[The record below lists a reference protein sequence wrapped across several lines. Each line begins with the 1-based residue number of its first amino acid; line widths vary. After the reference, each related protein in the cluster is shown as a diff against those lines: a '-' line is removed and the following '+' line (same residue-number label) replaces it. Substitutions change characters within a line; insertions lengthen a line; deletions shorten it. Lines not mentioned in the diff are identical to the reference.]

1 MKKHF
6 IPVCVAVVAAA
17 FAACSSEVEP
27 APAASGEAT
36 IVLNVSNDNEM
47 KVATTR
53 ASVTNSDLSQW
64 TAKVTKNSEA
74 EQTTT
79 ADQLSG
85 MTFKENDA
93 VTITVSNYKDLA
105 TAMPEKAAGNAYY
118 EGTTSEKK
126 TLKAGANPITISCGK
141 AKNCRVKATW
151 TNTELIKIKDIE
163 TKQPTDGTARSYTFT
178 EPNTVAYY
186 YASQNIEYTIHYTF
200 NNNEVT
206 KNLTG
211 KSIANPEAA
220 KEYVLNVVSNSNG
233 SITINI
239 EYDDAFD
246 KGEGTSITID
256 AVTGEEAKNQNN

>member
-6 IPVCVAVVAAA
+6 IPVYVAVVAAA

-36 IVLNVSNDNEM
+36 IVLNVSNDSEM
-47 KVATTR
+47 KAATTR
-53 ASVTNSDLSQW
+53 ASVTSSDLSQW
-64 TAKVTKNSEA
+64 AAKVTKNSEA

-105 TAMPEKAAGNAYY
+105 TAMPENKAGDAYY
-118 EGTTSEKK
+118 EGTSKTTS
-126 TLKAGANPITISCGK
+126 LKAGANPIAISCGK

-151 TNTELIKIKDIE
+151 TNTESIKITDIE
-163 TKQPTDGTARSYTFT
+163 TKQPADGTARSYTFT
-178 EPNTVAYY
+178 ESNAVAYY
-186 YASQNIEYTIHYTF
+186 YASQNIEYTVHYTF
-200 NNNEVT
+200 NKVT

-246 KGEGTSITID
+246 KGEDTSITID

>member
-17 FAACSSEVEP
+17 FTACSSEVETT
-27 APAASGEAT
+27 PAASGEAT
-36 IVLNVSNDNEM
+36 IVLNVSNDSEM

-53 ASVTNSDLSQW
+53 ASVTSSDLSKW
-64 TAKVTKNSEA
+64 AAKVTKNSEA

-85 MTFKENDA
+85 MTFKKGDA

-118 EGTTSEKK
+118 EGTSDNT

-151 TNTELIKIKDIE
+151 TNTESIKITGIE
-163 TKQPTDGTARSYTFT
+163 TKQTTDGSARSYTFT
-178 EPNTVAYY
+178 SSNTDAYY
-186 YASQNIEYTIHYTF
+186 YASQNIEYTVHYTF
-200 NNNEVT
+200 NNEEE

-239 EYDDAFD
+239 EYEDTFD
-246 KGEGTSITID
+246 KGKDTTITID
-256 AVTGEEAKNQNN
+256 AVTGEEVKNQE

>member
-36 IVLNVSNDNEM
+36 IVLNVSNDSEM

-53 ASVTNSDLSQW
+53 ASVTNSDLSKW
-64 TAKVTKNSEA
+64 AAKVTKNSEA

-85 MTFKENDA
+85 MTFKKDDA

-105 TAMPEKAAGNAYY
+105 TAMPKEAAGNAYY
-118 EGTTSEKK
+118 EGTSDKT
-126 TLKAGANPITISCGK
+126 TLKAGANSIKISCGK

-151 TNTELIKIKDIE
+151 TNTESIKITDIE
-163 TKQPTDGTARSYTFT
+163 TKQPADGTARSYKFT
-178 EPNTVAYY
+178 ESNAVAYY
-186 YASQNIEYTIHYTF
+186 YASQNIEYIVHYTF
-200 NNNEVT
+200 NGET

-239 EYDDAFD
+239 EYDDTFD
-246 KGEGTSITID
+246 KGEDTSITID
-256 AVTGEEAKNQNN
+256 AVTGEEVKNQNN

>member
-17 FAACSSEVEP
+17 FTACSSEVEP

-36 IVLNVSNDNEM
+36 IVLNVSNDSEM

-53 ASVTNSDLSQW
+53 ASVTSSDLSQW

-93 VTITVSNYKDLA
+93 VTITVSNYTDLA
-105 TAMPEKAAGNAYY
+105 TAMPKEAAGNAYY

-151 TNTELIKIKDIE
+151 TNTELIEINDIE
-163 TKQPTDGTARSYTFT
+163 TKQPSDGSARLYKFT
-178 EPNTVAYY
+178 KPNTVAYY
-186 YASQNIEYTIHYTF
+186 YASQNIEYIVHYTF
-200 NNNEVT
+200 NGET

-239 EYDDAFD
+239 EYDDTFD
-246 KGEGTSITID
+246 KGEDTSITID
-256 AVTGEEAKNQNN
+256 AVTGEEVKNQE

>member
-17 FAACSSEVEP
+17 FTACSSEVEP
-27 APAASGEAT
+27 TPAASGEAT
-36 IVLNVSNDNEM
+36 IVLNVSNDSEM

-53 ASVTNSDLSQW
+53 ASVTSSDLSKW
-64 TAKVTKNSEA
+64 TAKVTKNTEA

-79 ADQLSG
+79 ADKLSG
-85 MTFKENDA
+85 MTFEKGDA
-93 VTITVSNYKDLA
+93 VTIKVSNYEDLA
-105 TAMPEKAAGNAYY
+105 TAMPKEAAGNAYY
-118 EGTTSEKK
+118 EGTSDKT
-126 TLKAGANPITISCGK
+126 TLKAGANPIKIKCGK

-151 TNTELIKIKDIE
+151 TNTESIIITGIE
-163 TKQPTDGTARSYTFT
+163 TKQTTDGSARSYTFT
-178 EPNTVAYY
+178 SSNTDAYY
-186 YASQNIEYTIHYTF
+186 YASQNIEYTVHYTF
-200 NNNEVT
+200 NEEK

-239 EYDDAFD
+239 EYEDTFD

-256 AVTGEEAKNQNN
+256 AVTGEEVKKNKNN